1 MKKTTV
7 ATGVVAVGIIGS
19 VPMAAGTSPQNDT
32 SPSPVSIEL
41 SNGDYESSKLVSS
54 IGIVP
59 AHIINNNCSYSRD
72 HIWVQME
79 GNNCI
84 LGLTDN
90 AQNQLGDIV
99 FVDVNTVGE
108 SIEQNRV
115 FGTVE
120 SVKAVTDLFMP
131 VSGEIIE
138 YNSLLGNNP
147 GLINT
152 DPYGRGWIVKV
163 KMEHLSEL
171 SELMNSDEYDE
182 YCRY

>member
-7 ATGVVAVGIIGS
+7 ATGVVAAGIIGS

-41 SNGDYESSKLVSS
+41 SNGDCESSKLVSS

-59 AHIINNNCSYSRD
+59 AHIININCSYSRD
-72 HIWVQME
+72 HIWVQSV

-99 FVDVNTVGE
+99 FADVNTVGE
-108 SIEQNRV
+108 SIEQNGV

-120 SVKAVTDLFMP
+120 SVKAVTDLIMP

-138 YNSLLGNNP
+138 YNSLLEDNP
-147 GLINT
+147 GLINI
-152 DPYGRGWIVKV
+152 DPYGSGWIVKV
-163 KMEHLSEL
+163 KMEDLSEL
-171 SELMNSDEYDE
+171 PELMNSDEYDK